1 MGFDLPL
8 TAFSLESAG
17 AAARA
22 LGVCHTL
29 TLPEPSNLE
38 TGVPNPPMALA
49 AAADEQEDAL
59 RIGDGH
65 DAPLPLTITF

>member
-29 TLPEPSNLE
+29 TLPEPSNQE
-38 TGVPNPPMALA
+38 TGVPNAPIALA
-49 AAADEQEDAL
+49 AAADEQEDGL
-59 RIGDGH
+59 RIDAGR
-65 DAPLPLTITF
+65 DAPLMLTITF